1 MVTLELPAAPAA
13 WAPFGPDL
21 VVEGD
26 NLPVLRGLPDGA
38 FRLVYLDP
46 PFNSGREQVRRGT
59 ITRHDPIGGTRMGF
73 HGRPYDVVK
82 STVTRYDDAF
92 PDYWAFLEPRLEEAW
107 RLLAADGTLYLHLDQ
122 REVHYAKVLLDALFG
137 RECFLNEIVWAYD
150 YGARS
155 TRRWPTKHDTIL
167 VYVKDP
173 ERYLFDTAAVDRE
186 PYMAPGLV
194 PPEKA
199 AAGKLPTDVWWHTIV
214 SPTGREKAGYATQKP
229 LGVLR
234 RIVAASSAPGDWVL
248 DAFAG
253 SGTTGEAARQLG
265 RRFLLID
272 SNPDAV
278 DVMRRRL
285 GDGVLVR
292 RSALD

>member
-1 MVTLELPAAPAA
+1 MTLELPAAARTA

-26 NLPVLRGLPDGA
+26 NLPVLRALPDAA
-38 FRLVYLDP
+38 FRLIYLDP
-46 PFNSGREQVRRGT
+46 PFNTGREQRRQGT
-59 ITRHDPIGGTRMGF
+59 VTRHDPIGGTRMGF

-82 STVTRYDDAF
+82 SSLTRYDDAF
-92 PDYWAFLEPRLEEAW
+92 TDYWGFLEPRLEEAW
-107 RLLAADGTLYLHLDQ
+107 RLLAEDGTLYLHLDQ

-150 YGARS
+150 YGART

-173 ERYLFDTAAVDRE
+173 DRYLFDTAEVERE

-194 PPEKA
+194 SPEKA

-214 SPTGREKAGYATQKP
+214 SPTGREKTGYATQKP
-229 LGVLR
+229 VGVLR

-253 SGTTGEAARQLG
+253 SGTTGEAARALG
-265 RRFLLID
+265 RRFVLVD
-272 SNPDAV
+272 SNPEAIA
-278 DVMRRRL
+278 VMRTRFD
-285 GDGVLVR
+285 DGVLIT
-292 RSALD
+292 RSDLG